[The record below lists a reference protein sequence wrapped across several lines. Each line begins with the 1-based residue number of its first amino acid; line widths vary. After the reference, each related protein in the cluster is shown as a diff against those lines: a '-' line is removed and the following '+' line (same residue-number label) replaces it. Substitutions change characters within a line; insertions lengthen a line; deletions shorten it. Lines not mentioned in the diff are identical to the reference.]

1 VVLVPYFHPLYTLVT
16 VLNIGILVAL
26 LWLRWPSANLV
37 GA

>member
-1 VVLVPYFHPLYTLVT
+1 LYAFVT
-16 VLNIGILVAL
+16 VVNIGILIAL